1 MFYTFHEGGVKE
13 QWEDRGKMQQL
24 GGAGV
29 VAQAGEEPAGALL
42 KSSAI
47 FRTDFFERRFQEE
60 LGKQYFPFVKEI
72 NIFF

>member
-1 MFYTFHEGGVKE
+1 
-13 QWEDRGKMQQL
+13 MQQL